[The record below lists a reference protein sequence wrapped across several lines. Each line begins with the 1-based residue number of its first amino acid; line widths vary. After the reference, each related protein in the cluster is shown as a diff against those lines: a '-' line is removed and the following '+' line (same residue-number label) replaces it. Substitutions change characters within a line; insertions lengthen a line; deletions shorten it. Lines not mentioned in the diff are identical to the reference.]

1 MRWHCSPSYCGAV
14 YSNNNKLADG
24 CEINTNTDNNNCGF
38 CGNPCAMGSTC
49 ISGTCVPIVTNGDF
63 ETGSF
68 AGWATTGCLTSVAS
82 GGGAQHGTHYVSGGC
97 TSNPGDSYQQT
108 ISLNVGQMYTLSA
121 WYWGNNAAAGTTF
134 YVGGV
139 ALFSSSDSAVGSIS
153 RPPSRLRALLKYSVS
168 RCSTSLPLAAS
179 TTLWFIE
186 LVAYL
191 CTCVARVA
199 MVSDS
204 RY

>member
-139 ALFSSSDSAVGSIS
+139 ALFSSSDSSSSWVNLSATFTATSASEVLLFTLFNVPSYSRVDNIAV
-153 RPPSRLRALLKYSVS
+153 Y
-168 RCSTSLPLAAS
+168 
-179 TTLWFIE
+179 
-186 LVAYL
+186 
-191 CTCVARVA
+191 
-199 MVSDS
+199 
-204 RY
+204 

>member
-121 WYWGNNAAAGTTF
+121 WYWGDNSAAGTTF

-139 ALFSSSDSAVGSIS
+139 ALFSSADTSSSWVHLSATFTATSASEVLRFTLFNVPSFS
-153 RPPSRLRALLKYSVS
+153 RVDNIVVY
-168 RCSTSLPLAAS
+168 
-179 TTLWFIE
+179 
-186 LVAYL
+186 
-191 CTCVARVA
+191 
-199 MVSDS
+199 
-204 RY
+204 